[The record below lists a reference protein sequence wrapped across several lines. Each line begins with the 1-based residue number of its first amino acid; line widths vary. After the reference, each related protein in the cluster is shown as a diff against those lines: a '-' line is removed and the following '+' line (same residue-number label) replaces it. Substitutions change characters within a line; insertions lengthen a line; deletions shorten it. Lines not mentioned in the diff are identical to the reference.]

1 MVRLTVDL
9 IARTGNQPRSR
20 KEESLTQR
28 LKRVTHLNFSNKN
41 IDYVE
46 DLSRCKNLTV
56 LYLYDNNISQIRNLG
71 FATNL
76 THLYLQ
82 NNCISCIENL
92 SGLKRL
98 EKLYLGG
105 NYITV
110 VEGLEGIEELRELH
124 LENQRIPAGEKLLI
138 DPRTLNSLT
147 KSLSVLNIS
156 NNNIDELKELA
167 VLENITQV
175 VAVDND
181 LRDIKDLEF
190 VLSKWPCLWRMDLSG
205 NPICQKPKYRD
216 RVIVI
221 SKKLEILDGKE
232 INEMAR
238 QFLVNWK
245 ASKDARK
252 KSREENMAGRLVYQQ
267 LYDFEQPRSILPVL
281 YQNPKYLDKDKAKY
295 ILMAQMHG
303 DHTQGQ
309 LQRSLT
315 KTIINIS
322 EDTRQLAVKEPGS
335 SLPGQ
340 DLNHTYAAK

>member
-9 IARTGNQPRSR
+9 IARSSNQLRSR
-20 KEESLTQR
+20 KDESLTQR
-28 LKRVTHLNFSNKN
+28 FRRVTHLNYSNKN

-56 LYLYDNNISQIRNLG
+56 LYLYDNNISHIGNLG

-82 NNCISCIENL
+82 NNCIYCIENL
-92 SGLKRL
+92 TGLKRL

-110 VEGLEGIEELRELH
+110 VEGLEGLEELRELH
-124 LENQRIPAGEKLLI
+124 LENQRIPAGEKLLM

-147 KSLSVLNIS
+147 SLTVLNIS

-167 VLENITQV
+167 VLENLTQL

-190 VLSKWPCLWRMDLSG
+190 VLSKWPRLWRMDLSG
-205 NPICQKPKYRD
+205 NPICHKPKYRD

-221 SKKLEILDGKE
+221 SKTLEILDGKE

-245 ASKDARK
+245 ASKDAQK
-252 KSREENMAGRLVYQQ
+252 KIKEENMAGRLVYQQ
-267 LYDFEQPRSILPVL
+267 LYALEQPRDLLPVL
-281 YQNPKYLDKDKAKY
+281 HQTTSYLNKDKTKSAF
-295 ILMAQMHG
+295 MAQMHS
-303 DHTQGQ
+303 DHMQGQ
-309 LQRSLT
+309 LQRSLP
-315 KTIINIS
+315 KKAIIIS
-322 EDTRQLAVKEPGS
+322 EDTRQLAVKYPAN

-340 DLNHTYAAK
+340 DLSHTYVAK